1 VAQSEAARNAEKVLE
16 GPVIFSA
23 WLAAIGTESG
33 VGSEPG
39 DNDSVLGFSGAPLM
53 LNAFVL
59 KSQTPSSLHAV
70 SAHAKPSAP
79 YSLLA
84 VRLQARRL

>member
-1 VAQSEAARNAEKVLE
+1 VAGSEAVRNAEKVLE

-23 WLAAIGTESG
+23 WLAAIGTDVG

-39 DNDSVLGFSGAPLM
+39 VNDSVLGFSGVPLM

-70 SAHAKPSAP
+70 SAHSAP
-79 YSLLA
+79 SHLL
-84 VRLQARRL
+84 LILY